1 VAPSSISCGAV
12 SGSPAWCGAVM
23 ATDPAPAVELR
34 GLVKQFGGH
43 EVLAS
48 IDLEVMPGETVCI
61 VGPSGSGKST
71 LLRCINWLERPDRGS
86 VFLHGVRVGYRR
98 SDGGNVL
105 MSDRELAML
114 RTRVGMVFQHFN
126 LWPHM
131 TALGN
136 VIESPIHVLGRRRD
150 EAVAEG
156 ERLLEKVGLA
166 DKRDVYPA
174 FLSGGQMQRV
184 AIARA
189 LAMRPEV
196 LLFDEATSALD
207 PELVGEVLAVMK
219 DLAREG
225 RTMIVVTHEMKF
237 AREAASR
244 IVFLDNGRIVEI
256 APAEVFFE
264 KPASER
270 ARQFLE
276 RYR

>member
-1 VAPSSISCGAV
+1 
-12 SGSPAWCGAVM
+12 M
-23 ATDPAPAVELR
+23 ATDPVPAVELR
-34 GLVKQFGGH
+34 GVGKTFGNH
-43 EVLAS
+43 EVLVG
-48 IDLEVMPGETVCI
+48 IDLTVMPGETVCI

-86 VFLHGVRVGYRR
+86 VFLHGSRVGYRR
-98 SDGGNVL
+98 SDVGTVP
-105 MSDRELAML
+105 MSEGELAIL

-136 VIESPIHVLGRRRD
+136 VIESPVHVLGKARH
-150 EAVAEG
+150 EAIAEG

-207 PELVGEVLAVMK
+207 PELVGEVLAVMR
-219 DLAREG
+219 DLARDG
-225 RTMIVVTHEMKF
+225 MTMIVVTHEMKF
-237 AREAASR
+237 AREAASHV
-244 IVFLDNGRIVEI
+244 VFLDKGRIVEV
-256 APAEVFFE
+256 ATAEAFFE
-264 KPASER
+264 KPTTER

>member
-1 VAPSSISCGAV
+1 
-12 SGSPAWCGAVM
+12 M
-23 ATDPAPAVELR
+23 ADGNSVPAVEVR
-34 GLVKQFGGH
+34 GVGKRFGDH
-43 EVLAS
+43 EVLS
-48 IDLEVMPGETVCI
+48 KIDLRVMRGETVCI
-61 VGPSGSGKST
+61 LGPSGAGKST
-71 LLRCINWLERPDRGS
+71 LLRCINWLERPDWGQI
-86 VFLHGVRVGYRR
+86 FLHGEHVGVRRAP
-98 SDGGNVL
+98 DGSSVP
-105 MSDRELAML
+105 MTDRELAAVRM
-114 RTRVGMVFQHFN
+114 RVGMVFQHFN

-136 VIESPIHVLGRRRD
+136 IIECPIHVQRRPRH
-150 EAVAEG
+150 EVVAEA
-156 ERLLEKVGLA
+156 EQLLEKVGLA
-166 DKRDVYPA
+166 DKRNAYPA

-244 IVFLDNGRIVEI
+244 VVFLDNGRIVEI

-276 RYR
+276 

>member
-1 VAPSSISCGAV
+1 
-12 SGSPAWCGAVM
+12 M
-23 ATDPAPAVELR
+23 ATDDVPAVELR
-34 GLVKQFGGH
+34 GLSKQFGDR
-43 EVLAS
+43 EVLAG
-48 IDLEVMPGETVCI
+48 IDLTVMPGETVCI

-86 VFLHGVRVGYRR
+86 VFLHGTRVGYRR
-98 SDGGNVL
+98 SGDGTVPMTDG
-105 MSDRELAML
+105 ELAML

-136 VIESPIHVLGRRRD
+136 VVESPIHVLRRPRRD
-150 EAVAEG
+150 AIAEG

-207 PELVGEVLAVMK
+207 PELIGEVLAVMK
-219 DLAREG
+219 ALARDG
-225 RTMIVVTHEMKF
+225 LTMIVVTHEMKF

-244 IVFLDNGRIVEI
+244 VVFLDKGRIVEV
-256 APAEVFFE
+256 ATAEAFFE
-264 KPASER
+264 KPATER
-270 ARQFLE
+270 AQQFLE

>member
-1 VAPSSISCGAV
+1 
-12 SGSPAWCGAVM
+12 
-23 ATDPAPAVELR
+23 
-34 GLVKQFGGH
+34 
-43 EVLAS
+43 
-48 IDLEVMPGETVCI
+48 
-61 VGPSGSGKST
+61 
-71 LLRCINWLERPDRGS
+71 
-86 VFLHGVRVGYRR
+86 
-98 SDGGNVL
+98 

-136 VIESPIHVLGRRRD
+136 VIESPIHVLGRPRG
-150 EAVAEG
+150 EAIAEG
-156 ERLLEKVGLA
+156 ERLLEKGGLA
-166 DKRDVYPA
+166 DRRDVYPA

-219 DLAREG
+219 DLACEG

-237 AREAASR
+237 ARAAASR
-244 IVFLDNGRIVEI
+244 VVFLDNGRIVEI
-256 APAEVFFE
+256 APAVFFE

-270 ARQFLE
+270 AWQFLE